1 MRATLPCTLLK
12 CMVLREKESGWGQAE
27 PGTVNIFEGQRIYS
41 KRDPQCMSEWVVCK
55 RPRSQLWDRES
66 ARGLRVTLPEASLQ
80 VLWTLL
86 HRCESK
92 ARKPPA
98 GWVQPSWT
106 PTHSPKCGVSFR
118 PHSSVCGQRRN
129 REQPIS
135 AAMLLGGRGCDCM
148 ASS

>member
-92 ARKPPA
+92 AQKATCRLGTA
-98 GWVQPSWT
+98 LLD
-106 PTHSPKCGVSFR
+106 THSLPKVWSQLQT
-118 PHSSVCGQRRN
+118 PQ
-129 REQPIS
+129 
-135 AAMLLGGRGCDCM
+135 
-148 ASS
+148 

>member
-1 MRATLPCTLLK
+1 MIFTTELCFQSINGTWEVKPVRHSHSSESDSPCTLLK

-41 KRDPQCMSEWVVCK
+41 KRDPQCMSEWVVFK

-92 ARKPPA
+92 AQKATCRLGTA
-98 GWVQPSWT
+98 LLD
-106 PTHSPKCGVSFR
+106 THSLPTVWSQLQT
-118 PHSSVCGQRRN
+118 PQ
-129 REQPIS
+129 
-135 AAMLLGGRGCDCM
+135 
-148 ASS
+148 